1 MQTALQWHSD
11 KNHDQPE
18 KYKAQYLAA
27 QDAFE
32 CLYDHKRKK
41 AYGLAYNIAKS
52 HSTPRKRPAAQRK
65 PAAQQKPST
74 TKRSTGRSSIPEAP
88 PTRTYSQPDH
98 EPQSKS
104 TSKRPTPP
112 EGRKMVY
119 CTSDGMNLASLLHKE
134 GPRPSHT
141 EFRPSN
147 TFECRMDGNFVTF
160 TMYCQCSGRS
170 EGSECICRLS
180 INGHGVSLTAE
191 YTKPRDETKAGAA
204 SAKRPRT
211 TSSSMTGPW
220 PNRDLN
226 RMYGRITQLT
236 VKKSTRENRRR

>member
-1 MQTALQWHSD
+1 MTSQRNTKHSIWRHKMPLNVYTIINGKKPMVWLTTLPNHTRHRGND
-11 KNHDQPE
+11 QQHNKNH
-18 KYKAQYLAA
+18 L
-27 QDAFE
+27 
-32 CLYDHKRKK
+32 
-41 AYGLAYNIAKS
+41 
-52 HSTPRKRPAAQRK
+52 
-65 PAAQQKPST
+65 QQ
-74 TKRSTGRSSIPEAP
+74 KRSTGRSSIPEAP
-88 PTRTYSQPDH
+88 PTRTYSQSNH